1 MAYFRNSYRY
11 IWKNTEDIKDL
22 LLYQNAALP
31 VDISFT
37 TPTLFC
43 QGSFGNGWVDL
54 FEMNVKTTIYREETK
69 KKEYLETGMYHYEP
83 IENTKQVFAT
93 FNSGATNIVDADNEV
108 YYARR

>member
-54 FEMNVKTTIYREETK
+54 FEMNVKRRFIVK
-69 KKEYLETGMYHYEP
+69 KQKRKSILRRGC
-83 IENTKQVFAT
+83 II
-93 FNSGATNIVDADNEV
+93 TNL
-108 YYARR
+108 